1 MTRFYTEGEL
11 KKAYEL
17 GWKEGQDT
25 LINNQKFSEE
35 LHKFKNPDP
44 PLNVISFNSDHF
56 YITVGSPNN
65 VFNKVYAPGGTV
77 HITNDLTFQ
86 DEENE

>member
-1 MTRFYTEGEL
+1 MTRFYTEGDL

-44 PLNVISFNSDHF
+44 LNIHFDSNCFYISPGDMNHSFNKIYVSGD
-56 YITVGSPNN
+56 
-65 VFNKVYAPGGTV
+65 
-77 HITNDLTFQ
+77 TNSYQPQITFQ